1 LNDSI
6 FLSVE
11 IKKDLNDKICIPG
24 KEVEIMAYTHE
35 GWTLYTRNVKL
46 KGGRNQTIYF
56 FSKRTP
62 KSGSPCELPNG
73 YSVGVNKRTGLP
85 YLKKK

>member
-1 LNDSI
+1 MRKIRKNLNY
-6 FLSVE
+6 
-11 IKKDLNDKICIPG
+11 KICIPYLRRCF
-24 KEVEIMAYTHE
+24 MAYTHE
-35 GWTLYTRNVKL
+35 GWTLYTRDVTL
-46 KGGRNQTIYF
+46 KGGRKQTIYF

-62 KSGSPCELPNG
+62 KSGKPCDLPSG